1 MSAVDETVSAPGL
14 KIASAWGVVGISVW
28 VEYAQFVAAAL
39 ASIYTLILIGEWMWK
54 KFIREFCEL
63 RGWVARIRRR
73 KTD

>member
-1 MSAVDETVSAPGL
+1 MIEAIERTCLGLLAEFAAVT
-14 KIASAWGVVGISVW
+14 VW

-39 ASIYTLILIGEWMWK
+39 ASIYTLILIGEWVWK